1 MWVVTNWVAMSFL
14 ICHVLRRLCRWP
26 AAQSQYINLSSLFC
40 HVLQTLLHTLC
51 LAPASLPLQARHWQV
66 SPGHTCLVTG
76 PCEETYQGLCAL
88 SDACC
93 ANEGQEHCDTAMLLT
108 PAAARPLWEAS
119 SKSCTAQ
126 ACCWACRVCMPGVA
140 PPATHTSDL
149 AMQQQECRLRGCF
162 DRSLAKGSTHR
173 QGI

>member
-1 MWVVTNWVAMSFL
+1 MGCNVISYL
-14 ICHVLRRLCRWP
+14 SC
-26 AAQSQYINLSSLFC
+26 AA
-40 HVLQTLLHTLC
+40 
-51 LAPASLPLQARHWQV
+51 APLQVACSTITVYLFEQFILSRTANTAAHPVSCSCLIASAGKHWQV

-108 PAAARPLWEAS
+108 PAAARPLWEAL